1 MEKTDHIP
9 LFFRNKKLL
18 VLLLALLIFSVYAN
32 AIQGAFV
39 WDDQTLVV
47 RNESIT
53 SFKNIP
59 YIFTNEFVEKAGYG
73 GNIYR
78 PLQEFS
84 YMVDY
89 FLWRFE
95 SVGFHITSISLH
107 VACVVALFYLIL
119 RISGSNIIA
128 FITAGFFGVHP
139 INTEAISYISGRSD
153 PLFFL
158 FLVLAFLFYI
168 KSQGKKKIKGTAYYL
183 VALFSYALS
192 LLSRETAVVFP
203 FLLIAYEVL
212 IIKNGKINWRKIL
225 PFFALVGFYVVLRL
239 NFIELNRNA
248 LGFIPINITIFT
260 GVKIIFE
267 YIKMLV
273 FPFNLHMCRTM
284 PISNGID
291 GPVIFAAIIVIPL
304 LVLCFRLKDRRRDMF
319 FWSMWFIIFLLPH
332 LNVLRLNTPYAE
344 HWIYGGSVGI
354 YAIFACVLKDMMQ
367 KEKRRNASYV
377 CLAVAIL
384 YFSSLTIKRNFDWKD
399 EPSIYSNT
407 LRYTLSP
414 KVLSNLGVYYELNKQ
429 YDESIKVY
437 KKALEISP
445 NETWYHNNISI
456 VYFKNGDR
464 KNAIYHIKK
473 SLSIN
478 PDQPKMREMLARIQM
493 QT

>member
-1 MEKTDHIP
+1 MEKTEHIP

-18 VLLLALLIFSVYAN
+18 VLLLALLTFSVYAN
-32 AIQGAFV
+32 AIQGTFV

-47 RNESIT
+47 QNESIK
-53 SFKNIP
+53 SFENIP
-59 YIFTNEFVEKAGYG
+59 YIFANEFVEKAGYG

-89 FLWRFE
+89 FLWGFE
-95 SVGFHITSISLH
+95 SVGFHITSIALH
-107 VACVVALFYLIL
+107 IACVVALFCLIL
-119 RISGSNIIA
+119 RISGSNIVA

-168 KSQGKKKIKGTAYYL
+168 KSREKKEIKGTVYYL
-183 VALFSYALS
+183 FALLYYALS
-192 LLSRETAVVFP
+192 LLSRETALVFP

-212 IIKNGKINWRKIL
+212 IRKDKKINWQKIL
-225 PFFALVGFYVVLRL
+225 PFFALLGLYAVLRL
-239 NFIELNRNA
+239 NFIELNRSV
-248 LGFIPINITIFT
+248 LGFIPPNIVIFT
-260 GVKIIFE
+260 GVKIVFE
-267 YIKMLV
+267 YVKMLV
-273 FPFNLHMCRTM
+273 FPFNLHMSRTM
-284 PISNGID
+284 PISSGID
-291 GPVIFAAIIVIPL
+291 ESVILAAIIVIPL
-304 LVLCFRLKDRRRDMF
+304 LVLCFRLKNRRRDMF

-332 LNVLRLNTPYAE
+332 LNVLRLNALYAE
-344 HWIYGGSVGI
+344 HWIYGASVGI
-354 YAIFACVLKDMMQ
+354 YAIFACFLKDMMQ
-367 KEKRRNASYV
+367 KEKIRNASYI

-384 YFSSLTIKRNFDWKD
+384 YFSSLTITRNFDWKD

-414 KVLSNLGVYYELNKQ
+414 KVLSNLGVYYEINKQ
-429 YDESIKVY
+429 YDKSIKVY

-445 NETWYHNNISI
+445 NETWYHNNISV

-478 PDQPKMREMLARIQM
+478 PNQPKMREMLAGIQM
-493 QT
+493 RT